1 MMDENINP
9 KYLSVDFDSIRKDP
23 HKCNNTVNKLISK
36 GYKILKIF
44 GQDVSFILNI
54 FKYI

>member
-1 MMDENINP
+1 MIDENIYP

-36 GYKILKIF
+36 GYKILKIS
-44 GQDVSFILNI
+44 GQDVSFILN
-54 FKYI
+54 KV